1 MEMTA
6 TSNITSPSFTG
17 SFSCSHDPT
26 QYILTPAPLRFSRL
40 RAELTEK
47 LKSFSESLD
56 ESADDE
62 GVKSSKSSKSM
73 SKSQRGVVEA
83 AAAAEAEAVRI
94 GHRVAFARKQ
104 VYTRITFA
112 RKQFYTH
119 PEQHHYH
126 E

>member
-1 MEMTA
+1 M
-6 TSNITSPSFTG
+6 
-17 SFSCSHDPT
+17 
-26 QYILTPAPLRFSRL
+26 
-40 RAELTEK
+40 
-47 LKSFSESLD
+47 SFSESLD

-62 GVKSSKSSKSM
+62 GVKSSKSM

-119 PEQHHYH
+119 PEQDHYQ
-126 E
+126 